1 MAAVFSGE
9 KTFLSRALRPVE
21 RLIYLACGVQESA
34 EQNWKKYAG
43 HLLLFAL
50 IGTLLTYA
58 ILRLQAFL
66 PLNPQ
71 GLPAVAPGL
80 AMNTAVSFSTH
91 TNWQAYSGENTLSY
105 FSQMTALAVS
115 NFLAAASGLAV
126 AVALIRGL
134 ARKSV

>member
-9 KTFLSRALRPVE
+9 KTILTPVLRPIE
-21 RLIYLACGVQESA
+21 RLIYLACGVQETF
-34 EQNWKKYAG
+34 EQSWKKYAG

-50 IGTLLTYA
+50 VGTLLTYA

-71 GLPAVAPGL
+71 ALPAVPPDL

-91 TNWQAYSGENTLSY
+91 TNWQAYSGENTLSSL
-105 FSQMTALAVS
+105 SQMTTPAVS
-115 NFLAAASGLAV
+115 NFPPAAS
-126 AVALIRGL
+126 
-134 ARKSV
+134 